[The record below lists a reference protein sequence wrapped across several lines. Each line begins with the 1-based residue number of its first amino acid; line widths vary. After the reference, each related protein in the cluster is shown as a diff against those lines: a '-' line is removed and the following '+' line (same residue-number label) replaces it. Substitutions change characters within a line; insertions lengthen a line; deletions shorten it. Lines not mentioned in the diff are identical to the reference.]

1 MSWKRVK
8 VHDCI
13 EFFNGKGI
21 KTELHTG
28 DNPIYGANGIIGSTK
43 ESNYSNGI
51 IIGRVGAYCGA
62 VQVEKGT
69 FWATDNTIVAKAK
82 RDNDNQFWYYQFSD
96 LKLNKYA
103 GGAAQPLVTQ
113 SVLKEIDIDLPPL
126 ETQKRIAKILSA
138 YDDLIENNLKRIKLL
153 EEAAQNIYKEW
164 FVNFRFPG
172 SEHTE
177 FINGL
182 PNGWERKAYSKVA
195 EFVNGFAFKPSH
207 HFYDGIPIIK
217 IKELKSGIA
226 EDTPR
231 NSGED
236 IPLKYH
242 FDDGSIIFSWSADI
256 DAYWWSNGK
265 ALLNQHLF
273 LVLPSYPNA
282 NEYFYFAL
290 KNSMQDFRNRTTG
303 ATMKHI
309 KRTELDNVLCVVPVE
324 DTVKEFCK
332 VTSPILS
339 LITNLNQQNQKL
351 KEARDILLPRLMNR
365 TIEVGGS

>member
-126 ETQKRIAKILSA
+126 ETQKRIAEILSA

-182 PNGWERKAYSKVA
+182 PKGWKRKKVNDVLELNYGKGLKA
-195 EFVNGFAFKPSH
+195 DNRIEGEFPVYGS
-207 HFYDGIPIIK
+207 
-217 IKELKSGIA
+217 SGIV
-226 EDTPR
+226 
-231 NSGED
+231 G
-236 IPLKYH
+236 YH
-242 FDDGSIIFSWSADI
+242 NQSLVSNPGIIVGRKGNVGSVFWAFDDFFPI
-256 DAYWWSNGK
+256 
-265 ALLNQHLF
+265 
-273 LVLPSYPNA
+273 
-282 NEYFYFAL
+282 
-290 KNSMQDFRNRTTG
+290 
-303 ATMKHI
+303 
-309 KRTELDNVLCVVPVE
+309 
-324 DTVKEFCK
+324 DTVYY
-332 VTSPILS
+332 VSSSLS
-339 LITNLNQQNQKL
+339 LYYLYYCLKGLNYVSSDAAVPGLNRNAAYQLELIVPNESEVLRFEEEIKPYFSMKRNLEIQNQKL